1 MTGYLL
7 QLSIKSRTPGEP
19 GLPKHAVAGLEISPA
34 GAAGDYNDYRTRTLH
49 GDPEQA
55 ILLMTQD
62 LLDQLNVEGWPV
74 APGHL
79 GENLTLGGI
88 PEAALQPGVR
98 LQIGE
103 VLLEV
108 SAACDPCD
116 RLYALPYIG
125 TERGPAFLRATVG
138 RRGWYARVLAGG
150 KVTLGS
156 PASLLAG
163 PGAIS
168 AAP

>member
-1 MTGYLL
+1 MTGYLV
-7 QLSIKSRTPGEP
+7 QLSIKSRTPGEH
-19 GLPKHAVAGLEISPA
+19 GLPKRAVPGLEISPS
-34 GAAGDYNDYRTRTLH
+34 GAEGDYNDYRTRALH

-62 LLDQLNVEGWPV
+62 LLDQLNAEGWPV

-98 LQIGE
+98 LQIGD

-125 TERGPAFLRATVG
+125 IDRGPTFLRATVG

-150 KVTLGS
+150 QVSLGS
-156 PASLLAG
+156 PVSLLTG
-163 PGAIS
+163 PRAMD
-168 AAP
+168 AAR